1 MASSVSLSN
10 TGNMTVGVL
19 DEITYSPAVM
29 GSVYIGGVNTS
40 STYLTAPSNSAFA
53 FGTGDFTIE
62 AWVYRIKD
70 NGHDLDQD
78 SNFDQNIF
86 DFRTNDST
94 AINIAYDGG
103 LYGHT
108 GKIYCII
115 NGAYALVSTTTID
128 TGAWYHVA
136 VVRSGT
142 AVTLY
147 INGTAEATTTS
158 SRNFATAT
166 PCKIGGR
173 YVSLYTNNSSDWRTW
188 QGYLT
193 GVRVVKGNAV
203 YTSNF
208 TPSVYPLT
216 AVTGTSLLLN
226 FFEYNNYLTDSSTN
240 NFTVTS
246 TNSVQ
251 YRFSPAL
258 PDGNVSSYVG
268 KGYDSAYLKVAS
280 NSAFGFGTGDY
291 TVEGWF
297 YKIETNGPSNNGGGG
312 APQTFFD
319 FRVSGTTL
327 ASTSAQNALYI
338 YHTNSTKKISVLV
351 NGSVVAT
358 STATIELNTWY
369 HVAYVRS
376 GTNEYLFIN
385 GALDSTITSATTNYV
400 DSPINIGGASAYV
413 SGTGPTYGTFYSYAT
428 WRGYISNVRIIKG
441 TAVYTSSFTPPTT
454 ALKAIS
460 GTSLLTCQTAN
471 KNKDNSTNNFT
482 VFEPHINNSLY
493 YSYVSA
499 VDITPFTNF
508 DFTSTGTS
516 VQKQYSNG
524 AVQSAG
530 VFDEVNISPSSY
542 GSLSFTGDGNYNN
555 YLSFPASTNWQMT
568 GDFTIE
574 CWAYFNS
581 FVGYNS
587 TINPVL
593 FDQYS
598 GGSTGAGNW
607 QWYFTISGGISSAT
621 FVMYYDGSSTFTNT
635 TTLNI
640 NTWYHLAVTRS
651 GSTIRMF
658 INGVLQPTT
667 ATFSGTVGRNDTL
680 WFGAQ
685 HSGISYFFNG
695 YMSNARIV
703 NGTALYTS
711 TFTPSTS
718 TFTYL
723 LTAVTNTTLL
733 LNTKK
738 PNPFSDSS
746 IYNATAT
753 IGGNGNVTFSNT
765 TLPTLDGNYTGY
777 SVSKLLSTG
786 NLQIAGSYNELVN
799 NILSSAPSS
808 GLPTVNSSLIVWY
821 EPAVFPDSVYSYQSY
836 AINNLSNNTT
846 LVTNSTIATTSY
858 RSLQLSY
865 TSNVVYNIVPN
876 NLNYFS
882 FTNANDYVYSSS
894 ANAAYMPA
902 TINQEYNI
910 YYTAIPNAVH
920 PTYSIW
926 AKSDNWQS
934 PVSANAAILTLVM
947 VDGSGYSGAGATGAT
962 GYSSLHYSGSD
973 IVWDW
978 FVAQDAGPGNS
989 GMNSRN
995 ARTSIPYSSL
1005 SPGWHHFVVTMETT
1019 KVSLYV
1025 DGIFISNSNLT
1036 VQSSYTITPIQGNY
1050 NLYLGGSP
1058 SSTPYSYT
1066 TSGFKGSVGQFVTY
1080 IRTLSNTEIQTL
1092 YNSRAGLYL

>member
-1 MASSVSLSN
+1 MASSVSLN
-10 TGNMTVGVL
+10 NYGNMTAGVL

-70 NGHDLDQD
+70 NGHDDSQD

-103 LYGHT
+103 VRGYT
-108 GKIYCII
+108 GKIFCII
-115 NGAYALVSTTTID
+115 NGVYALVSTTTID

-142 AVTLY
+142 TVTLY

-158 SRNFATAT
+158 SQNFATAT

-226 FFEYNNYLTDSSTN
+226 FLEYNNYLTDSSTN

-297 YKIETNGPSNNGGGG
+297 YKIETNGPSNNGSQ
-312 APQTFFD
+312 PTQTFFD
-319 FRVSGTTL
+319 FRVSSTTL

-413 SGTGPTYGTFYSYAT
+413 SGTGSSYGTFYSYAT

-542 GSLSFTGDGNYNN
+542 GSLSFTGDGSYNN
-555 YLSFPASTNWQMT
+555 YLSFPASTIWQMT

-598 GGSTGAGNW
+598 GGGTGAGNW
-607 QWYFTISGGISSAT
+607 QWYFTTSGGGGNSSAT

-746 IYNATAT
+746 VYNATAT

-765 TLPTLDGNYTGY
+765 ALPTLDGNYTGY
-777 SVSKLLSTG
+777 PVSKLFSTG
-786 NLQIAGSYNELVN
+786 NLQLAGIYNEAVAN
-799 NILSSAPSS
+799 
-808 GLPTVNSSLIVWY
+808 GLPVIDSSLIMWLD
-821 EPAVFPDSVYSYQSY
+821 PSVLLGAQSY
-836 AINNLSNNTT
+836 VQGDTVMKSLTDVNT
-846 LVTNSTIATTSY
+846 VNTSY
-858 RSLQLSY
+858 PTVSLNGSLPY
-865 TSNVVYNIVPN
+865 TLLPTTHQG
-876 NLNYFS
+876 YFTS
-882 FTNANDYVYSSS
+882 SGGGYGYIRIASSS
-894 ANAAYMPA
+894 ASYICPPLMTACVWA
-902 TINQEYNI
+902 
-910 YYTAIPNAVH
+910 YTA
-920 PTYSIW
+920 
-926 AKSDNWQS
+926 DWQS
-934 PVSANAAILTLVM
+934 PNNSRIMSCTDGGGWSISFSDPGIPTGNIGGQIWVSTVGYRYVYLPTSAVSA
-947 VDGSGYSGAGATGAT
+947 
-962 GYSSLHYSGSD
+962 
-973 IVWDW
+973 
-978 FVAQDAGPGNS
+978 
-989 GMNSRN
+989 
-995 ARTSIPYSSL
+995 
-1005 SPGWHHFVVTMETT
+1005 GWHHWAM
-1019 KVSLYV
+1019 SW
-1025 DGIFISNSNLT
+1025 DGRYLK
-1036 VQSSYTITPIQGNY
+1036 
-1050 NLYLGGSP
+1050 LYLDGVSASSLGYSTGTYDTGS
-1058 SSTPYSYT
+1058 SGKSISISGAYLFIFVEAYG
-1066 TSGFKGSVGQFVTY
+1066 TSPIDNIFPGSIGQCLLY
-1080 IRTLSNTEIQTL
+1080 NRALSNTEIQTI
-1092 YNSRAGLYL
+1092 YNSRAGLYF